1 MAYPNEQTPLLLLLV
16 LAERHLAN
24 ALQEHLVAAG
34 FHDHRVVHHTVM
46 AHVTHEGIRATE
58 LAQRAGVTKQ
68 AMSELVRDLVGL
80 GYLRTKP
87 DPKDGRAK
95 LIHFAERGE
104 RAVET
109 AVRAFDSME
118 EALAEEL
125 GPRALRSLRRSLLG
139 LSALSLSPAAAHTNQ
154 L

>member
-1 MAYPNEQTPLLLLLV
+1 MAYPDKETPLLLLLV
-16 LAERHLAN
+16 LAERNLAN

-46 AHVTHEGIRATE
+46 AHVTYEGIRTTE

-68 AMSELVRDLVGL
+68 AMSELVRDLVAL

-87 DPKDGRAK
+87 DPTDGRAK
-95 LIHFAERGE
+95 LVTFAERGE

-109 AVRAFDSME
+109 AVRAFHSIE
-118 EALAEEL
+118 KALAEEM
-125 GPRALRSLRRSLLG
+125 GPRDLRSLRRSLL
-139 LSALSLSPAAAHTNQ
+139 ALSLRKGG
-154 L
+154 